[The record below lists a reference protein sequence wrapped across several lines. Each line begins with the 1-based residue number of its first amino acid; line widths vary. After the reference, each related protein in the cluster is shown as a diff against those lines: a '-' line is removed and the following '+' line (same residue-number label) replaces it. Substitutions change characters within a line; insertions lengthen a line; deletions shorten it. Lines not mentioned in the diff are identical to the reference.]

1 MNNKMKK
8 NSNLT
13 KLILVALF
21 SAIVIVFTVIPNLG
35 YISTGPIEITTLHII
50 VIIGAV
56 FLGPKYG
63 AVIGGVWGITCIVRA
78 FVLGGGSEIFKP
90 FLNPLVSFVPRVLVG
105 LFAGLVFAALKKT
118 KLNTAVS
125 ASIAGAVGTLT
136 NTVFVLSALYI
147 FGMEISGYQAFFDM
161 FKTIITTIISLNGS
175 IELISAVV
183 VVPLI
188 YKPLSKY
195 TGRLRIN

>member
-1 MNNKMKK
+1 MKK
-8 NSNLT
+8 NAKLT
-13 KLILVALF
+13 NLILVALF
-21 SAIVIVFTVIPNLG
+21 SAVVIVFTVIPNLG
-35 YISTGPIEITTLHII
+35 YISTGPIEITTLHIV

-78 FVLGGGSEIFKP
+78 FVLGGGSEVFKP
-90 FLNPLVSFVPRVLVG
+90 FMNPMVSLLPRILVG
-105 LFAGLVFAALKKT
+105 LFAGLIFFALKKT
-118 KLNTAVS
+118 KLNNAIS
-125 ASIAGAVGTLT
+125 AGIAGAIGTLT
-136 NTVFVLSALYI
+136 NTVLVLSALYI

-175 IELISAVV
+175 IELIAAII

-195 TGRLRIN
+195 TGKLRIN